1 MAGAEADQVPGARA
15 HASAILAMF
24 TWVSVVL
31 VTVWLAVEA
40 GPPHRLGT
48 GEAASLRPELG
59 SCTVTGPEAAGVLLP
74 YRRVSSSDLG
84 WGG

>member
-40 GPPHRLGT
+40 GLPHGLGT
-48 GEAASLRPELG
+48 GEAVSLRPELG
-59 SCTVTGPEAAGVLLP
+59 S
-74 YRRVSSSDLG
+74 
-84 WGG
+84 

>member
-1 MAGAEADQVPGARA
+1 MSCVGGVQVIMSGAT
-15 HASAILAMF
+15 AMF

-48 GEAASLRPELG
+48 GKAASLRPG
-59 SCTVTGPEAAGVLLP
+59 TS
-74 YRRVSSSDLG
+74 
-84 WGG
+84 

>member
-1 MAGAEADQVPGARA
+1 MSCVGGVQVIMSGAT
-15 HASAILAMF
+15 AMF

-59 SCTVTGPEAAGVLLP
+59 SCTVTGSEAAGVLLP
-74 YRRVSSSDLG
+74 YHRVSSSDLG